1 MAILRLI
8 RLQNL
13 LMIFITQILAYQCLV
28 LSNFL
33 PLSTDSSLYLLI
45 LGTLLIAAGGYAIND
60 YFDINTDKIN
70 KPNQMVVEK
79 IIPKKDVKI
88 IWLSFTIIALTIG
101 FYIKLEIFVIYLIS
115 AILLYLYSRFLKEI
129 PIVGNISV
137 SILLALSVMIIYIYE
152 PGFDK
157 NLFIFYSAFAFLS
170 GMVREIVKDVEDL
183 EGDSQTN
190 VLTFPVKKGIRKTRN
205 LIIGFYATL
214 DLLMVGFAVYLYFF
228 YNTKMMWYYIVLV
241 YFPHLIIFLKF
252 LFDYDIQQYTRISKR
267 TKLLITLGILSMLM
281 FNQKL
286 M

>member
-1 MAILRLI
+1 MAIFRLI

-13 LMIFITQILAYQCLV
+13 LMIFITQILTYQCLV

-45 LGTLLIAAGGYAIND
+45 FGTLLIAAGGYAIND